1 MPIPFDAPVT
11 TATLPFKSLMELL
24 AKKSGGQP
32 RRWSR
37 KPPTTDN
44 SHVGRLQLARPKESL
59 LHLTLGK
66 ANRVDPLLDAGALML
81 NTIEADAAIENC
93 RALINQIDAG
103 LSGEGI
109 FGNISSGAELLLLE
123 LHLERAASA
132 LEKSLS
138 RP

>member
-1 MPIPFDAPVT
+1 M
-11 TATLPFKSLMELL
+11 
-24 AKKSGGQP
+24 
-32 RRWSR
+32 
-37 KPPTTDN
+37 
-44 SHVGRLQLARPKESL
+44 GRLQLARPKKSL

-66 ANRVDPLLDAGALML
+66 ANRGDPLLDGGAMML

-103 LSGEGI
+103 LAGEGS

-123 LHLERAASA
+123 LHLECAASA
-132 LEKSLS
+132 LERSLS

>member
-1 MPIPFDAPVT
+1 M
-11 TATLPFKSLMELL
+11 LL
-24 AKKSGGQP
+24 RSPARVGQVA
-32 RRWSR
+32 RRGADITGIAVCCAR
-37 KPPTTDN
+37 AA
-44 SHVGRLQLARPKESL
+44 RLGQRARPKKSL

-66 ANRVDPLLDAGALML
+66 ANGGDPLLDGGAMML

-103 LSGEGI
+103 LSGEGS
-109 FGNISSGAELLLLE
+109 FGNIPSGAELLLLE

-132 LEKSLS
+132 LERSLS

>member
-1 MPIPFDAPVT
+1 
-11 TATLPFKSLMELL
+11 
-24 AKKSGGQP
+24 
-32 RRWSR
+32 
-37 KPPTTDN
+37 
-44 SHVGRLQLARPKESL
+44 VGRLQLVRPKKSL

-66 ANRVDPLLDAGALML
+66 ANGGDPLLDGGAMML

-103 LSGEGI
+103 LSGEGS
-109 FGNISSGAELLLLE
+109 FGNISLGAELLLSLE

-132 LEKSLS
+132 LERSLS

>member
-1 MPIPFDAPVT
+1 
-11 TATLPFKSLMELL
+11 
-24 AKKSGGQP
+24 
-32 RRWSR
+32 
-37 KPPTTDN
+37 
-44 SHVGRLQLARPKESL
+44 VGRLQLARPKKSL

-66 ANRVDPLLDAGALML
+66 ATGGDPLLDAGAMML

-93 RALINQIDAG
+93 RALIKQIDAG
-103 LSGEGI
+103 LSGERS

-132 LEKSLS
+132 LERSLS